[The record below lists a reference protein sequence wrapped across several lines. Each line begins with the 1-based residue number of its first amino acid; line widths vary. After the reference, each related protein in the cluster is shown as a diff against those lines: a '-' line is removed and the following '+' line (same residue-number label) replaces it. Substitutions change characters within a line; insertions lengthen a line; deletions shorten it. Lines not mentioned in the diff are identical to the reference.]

1 MKTSEYAAL
10 RGEYPI
16 PEDADCGG
24 AAADN
29 ERGWALFIGA
39 VTRRETWNRLGYVCH
54 KDAEPEFHACVCSLL
69 RMAKDMP
76 VIKTV
81 LLKPED
87 VCAPVCSEYKPT
99 KTMLLASAL
108 AVAALREALKDHIL
122 QNANPAKSV

>member
-1 MKTSEYAAL
+1 MKISEYAAL
-10 RGEYPI
+10 RGEYPM

-24 AAADN
+24 GAADN
-29 ERGWALFIGA
+29 ERGWVLFIGA

-87 VCAPVCSEYKPT
+87 VCAPVCGEYKPT

-122 QNANPAKSV
+122 HNANSVQSV

>member
-1 MKTSEYAAL
+1 MKISEYAAL
-10 RGEYPI
+10 RGEYPM

-24 AAADN
+24 AADN
-29 ERGWALFIGA
+29 ERGWVLFIGA

-87 VCAPVCSEYKPT
+87 VCAPVCGEYKPT

-122 QNANPAKSV
+122 HSADSGQSV

>member
-1 MKTSEYAAL
+1 M
-10 RGEYPI
+10 

-39 VTRRETWNRLGYVCH
+39 GTRRGTWNRLGYVCRRV
-54 KDAEPEFHACVCSLL
+54 AEPEFHACVCSLL

-87 VCAPVCSEYKPT
+87 VCAPLCGENKPT
-99 KTMLLASAL
+99 KTMLRASAL

-122 QNANPAKSV
+122 QNANSVQSV

>member
-1 MKTSEYAAL
+1 MKISEYAAL
-10 RGEYPI
+10 RCEYPM

-24 AAADN
+24 GAADN
-29 ERGWALFIGA
+29 ERGWVLFIGA

-54 KDAEPEFHACVCSLL
+54 RDAEPEFHACVCSLL

-87 VCAPVCSEYKPT
+87 VRAPLCGEKEPAQD
-99 KTMLLASAL
+99 MLLASAL